1 MTIQSYRREQDIEDH
16 PELQDDPAFNF
27 YYWGP
32 LLMKFKVS
40 DYLCDEM
47 MKRAE
52 SLTIEKNDAR
62 HTLAADIQKELSYTP
77 DDKQFFVERT
87 NKVFMRYMRY
97 GRENWFKPNENRAK
111 NPSNKKLGHFD
122 AKSITLNGLWIN
134 YMRAGEYNPPHEH
147 DSDLSFVMFTQV
159 PEEIAIENKSNI
171 TTSAGPGMLN
181 FLYGEGMPGYAGRQS
196 FMPTKGDFFIFPAKL
211 LHFVAPFKSDV
222 TRISIAGNLE
232 FAYT

>member
-1 MTIQSYRREQDIEDH
+1 MTNY

-47 MKRAE
+47 MRRAE

-62 HTLAADIQKELSYTP
+62 HTLAADIQKELLYTP
-77 DDKQFFVERT
+77 DDKKFFVERT

-97 GRENWFKPNENRAK
+97 GRENWFKSNEK
-111 NPSNKKLGHFD
+111 SGHYD
-122 AKSITLNGLWIN
+122 TKSIKLQGLWIN

-147 DSDLSFVMFTQV
+147 DGDLSFVMFTQV

-181 FLYGEGMPGYAGRQS
+181 FLYGENVPGYATSQS
-196 FMPTKGDFFIFPAKL
+196 FMPAKGDFYIFPAKL

>member
-1 MTIQSYRREQDIEDH
+1 MTNY

-40 DYLCDEM
+40 DYFCDEM
-47 MKRAE
+47 MRRAK

-62 HTLAADIQKELSYTP
+62 HTLAADIQKELFYTP
-77 DDKQFFVERT
+77 DDKQFFVERA

-97 GRENWFKPNENRAK
+97 GRENWYKPNE
-111 NPSNKKLGHFD
+111 KLGHYD
-122 AKSITLNGLWIN
+122 AKSVTLNELWIN
-134 YMRAGEYNPPHEH
+134 YMRAGEYNPPHKH
-147 DSDLSFVMFTQV
+147 DDDLSFVMFTQV

-181 FLYGEGMPGYAGRQS
+181 FLYGEGVPGYAGRQS
-196 FMPTKGDFFIFPAKL
+196 FMPVKGDFYIFPARL
-211 LHFVAPFKSDV
+211 LHFVSPFKSDV

-232 FAYT
+232 FVYT